1 MPLLTE
7 PNLSGRGKREDLMDM
22 IALVDAKDT
31 PFTSMA
37 RKGSKPGNMY
47 FRWQAD
53 QNPGPTIGG
62 VVDGTDV
69 TSGSYNNFVTGYRK
83 ELANYA
89 QIFRQTVR
97 VSKLTQDIADV
108 AGIRDELSDN
118 IAKAIIAIK
127 RSMEATFTSDQ
138 YGQQDQGGST
148 PYLTAGIQAWIGGD
162 NIGTGL
168 NIGSGTTTPSFVT
181 PDASIVS
188 GANASALTD
197 ATVQGV
203 LKSIYDQTGKY
214 KSFDA
219 IVGTDLKRAF
229 TALLGTTA
237 LTTTAYN
244 GVPSGGGT
252 ATNLVAGATKV
263 QTFQRDAAADTF
275 IQSVDVFQGDF
286 GTVRLHPT
294 TFLGTVRS
302 GTPPVNTTTLTNRSA
317 YGIVLDMDLVEIRYG
332 GNVAQVTALPDNGG
346 GPARLVEAVAGLV
359 VGNPLGFGKFTY
371 TAA

>member
-1 MPLLTE
+1 M
-7 PNLSGRGKREDLMDM
+7 
-22 IALVDAKDT
+22 
-31 PFTSMA
+31 
-37 RKGSKPGNMY
+37 
-47 FRWQAD
+47 
-53 QNPGPTIGG
+53 
-62 VVDGTDV
+62 
-69 TSGSYNNFVTGYRK
+69 
-83 ELANYA
+83 
-89 QIFRQTVR
+89 
-97 VSKLTQDIADV
+97 
-108 AGIRDELSDN
+108 
-118 IAKAIIAIK
+118 
-127 RSMEATFTSDQ
+127 
-138 YGQQDQGGST
+138 
-148 PYLTAGIQAWIGGD
+148 
-162 NIGTGL
+162 
-168 NIGSGTTTPSFVT
+168 
-181 PDASIVS
+181 
-188 GANASALTD
+188 
-197 ATVQGV
+197 

-237 LTTTAYN
+237 LTTTT
-244 GVPSGGGT
+244 T
-252 ATNLVAGATKV
+252 AAVTGAGATKV

-302 GTPPVNTTTLTNRSA
+302 GTPAVNTTTLTNRSA

-346 GPARLVEAVAGLV
+346 GPARLIEAVAGLV

>member
-1 MPLLTE
+1 MALLTE

-53 QNPGPTIGG
+53 KNPNPTIGG

-69 TSGSYNNFVTGYRK
+69 TSGSYNNFVVDYRK

-162 NIGTGL
+162 NIGK
-168 NIGSGTTTPSFVT
+168 IG
-181 PDASIVS
+181 
-188 GANASALTD
+188 
-197 ATVQGV
+197 
-203 LKSIYDQTGKY
+203 
-214 KSFDA
+214 
-219 IVGTDLKRAF
+219 RAH
-229 TALLGTTA
+229 
-237 LTTTAYN
+237 
-244 GVPSGGGT
+244 V
-252 ATNLVAGATKV
+252 
-263 QTFQRDAAADTF
+263 
-275 IQSVDVFQGDF
+275 
-286 GTVRLHPT
+286 
-294 TFLGTVRS
+294 
-302 GTPPVNTTTLTNRSA
+302 
-317 YGIVLDMDLVEIRYG
+317 
-332 GNVAQVTALPDNGG
+332 
-346 GPARLVEAVAGLV
+346 
-359 VGNPLGFGKFTY
+359 
-371 TAA
+371 

>member
-1 MPLLTE
+1 
-7 PNLSGRGKREDLMDM
+7 MDM

-69 TSGSYNNFVTGYRK
+69 STYSNFVQGYRK

-127 RSMEATFTSDQ
+127 RSMEATFTSNQ
-138 YGQQDQGGST
+138 LGQSDNGT
-148 PYLTAGIQAWIGGD
+148 TNAYLTAGMLSWTGGD

-168 NIGSGTTTPSFVT
+168 NIGSGTTLPSFQT
-181 PDASIVS
+181 PNTSIVS

-197 ATVQGV
+197 ATVQGM

-294 TFLGTVRS
+294 TFIGTVS
-302 GTPPVNTTTLTNRSA
+302 GTTYTNKSA
-317 YGIVLDMDLVEIRYG
+317 YGLVLDMDLVEVRYG

-346 GPARLVEAVAGLV
+346 GPARLIEAVAGLV
-359 VGNPLGFGKFTY
+359 VGNPLGFGKFEY